1 MMSELF
7 SWLTKMEYTKPF
19 VLVLF
24 FITFVLLIYYVYS
37 NKKRSSR
44 LESYK
49 NIPFDDDDDD
59 SENTSDAGT
68 EDNTNSK

>member
-1 MMSELF
+1 MSEIF
-7 SWLTKMEYTKPF
+7 SWLTNMEYTKPF

-24 FITFVLLIYYVYS
+24 FVTFVLLIIYVYS

-49 NIPFDDDDDD
+49 NIPFENDDDVPTKNTENN
-59 SENTSDAGT
+59 SEENT
-68 EDNTNSK
+68 KK

>member
-1 MMSELF
+1 MSELIG
-7 SWLTKMEYTKPF
+7 WLTNMEYTKPF

-24 FITFVLLIYYVYS
+24 FVTFVLLIYYVYS

-49 NIPFDDDDDD
+49 DIPFQHDEHDDENKTESD
-59 SENTSDAGT
+59 SE
-68 EDNTNSK
+68 DNIK

>member
-1 MMSELF
+1 MSDIIN
-7 SWLTKMEYTKPF
+7 WLTKMEYTKPA

-24 FITFVLLIYYVYS
+24 FVTFVLLIAYVFS

-49 NIPFDDDDDD
+49 NIPFENGDEFPENSIDDEIDT
-59 SENTSDAGT
+59 NT
-68 EDNTNSK
+68 K

>member
-1 MMSELF
+1 MSELF
-7 SWLTKMEYTKPF
+7 TWLTKMEYTKPF

-24 FITFVLLIYYVYS
+24 FVTFILLIYYVYS

-49 NIPFDDDDDD
+49 NIPFQNDDEH
-59 SENTSDAGT
+59 SENKT
-68 EDNTNSK
+68 ESNLDDNIKSK

>member
-1 MMSELF
+1 MSELLN
-7 SWLTKMEYTKPF
+7 WLTKMEYTKPA

-24 FITFVLLIYYVYS
+24 FITFVLLLIYVYS

-49 NIPFDDDDDD
+49 NIPFEATE
-59 SENTSDAGT
+59 ENN
-68 EDNTNSK
+68 ENS